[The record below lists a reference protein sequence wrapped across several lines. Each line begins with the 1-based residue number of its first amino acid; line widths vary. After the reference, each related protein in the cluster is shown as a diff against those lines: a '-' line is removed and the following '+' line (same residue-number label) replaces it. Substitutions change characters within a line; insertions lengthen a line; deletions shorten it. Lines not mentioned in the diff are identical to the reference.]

1 MFGRHKIK
9 PEFETVSNDNSHG
22 ITISYDPNTR
32 DVSLKNLS
40 LSRPDDGGALIN
52 SFDLTVKQG
61 DRIVLTG
68 PRGCGKSSLLRA
80 IAGLWDHGE
89 GQITLPAGVKILCV
103 PQRPYLPPVPLRGI
117 LSYPK
122 EAGFYTDEEMAG
134 ALRDVGLER
143 LVPFLNDEEHDGGYW
158 TSRFSPGEQQ
168 ALIFARIFLQK
179 PDVLMLDEA
188 TSSLD
193 EISAVAMYRKIL
205 EKFPDITLISIVHHK
220 EIIPFHD
227 LHASIENK
235 NLTVRTIASEAAPAA
250 PAPDAP

>member
-1 MFGRHKIK
+1 
-9 PEFETVSNDNSHG
+9 
-22 ITISYDPNTR
+22 
-32 DVSLKNLS
+32 
-40 LSRPDDGGALIN
+40 
-52 SFDLTVKQG
+52 
-61 DRIVLTG
+61 
-68 PRGCGKSSLLRA
+68 
-80 IAGLWDHGE
+80 
-89 GQITLPAGVKILCV
+89 
-103 PQRPYLPPVPLRGI
+103 
-117 LSYPK
+117 
-122 EAGFYTDEEMAG
+122 MAG